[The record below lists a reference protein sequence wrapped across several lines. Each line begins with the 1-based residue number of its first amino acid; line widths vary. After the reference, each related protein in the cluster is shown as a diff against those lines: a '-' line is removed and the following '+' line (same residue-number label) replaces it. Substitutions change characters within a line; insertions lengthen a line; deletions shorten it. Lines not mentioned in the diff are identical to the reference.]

1 MIDFLTVYQWEIW
14 AFVAL
19 VLLVLE
25 LTAGDFFMLCLAV
38 GAVCSSVCAAIG
50 AGLLACFI
58 VFAIISVACLF
69 FLRPKMLKRFARR
82 TVRKSNADALLGKT
96 GTVKEEIKAGSY
108 GYVAI
113 DGDMWR
119 SISANGD
126 AIAVGTKVV
135 VVARESII
143 LTVEKAQ

>member
-1 MIDFLTVYQWEIW
+1 MTELFMAYHWEIW

-19 VLLVLE
+19 IFLVLE
-25 LTAGDFFMLCLAV
+25 LTAGDFFMLCLAT
-38 GAVCSSVCAAIG
+38 GAVFSSVCAAIG
-50 AGLLACFI
+50 LGLLPCLA
-58 VFAIISVACLF
+58 VFAVISVACLY

-82 TVRKSNADALLGKT
+82 KVRKSNADALDGKI

-119 SISANGD
+119 SISADGN
-126 AIAVGTKVV
+126 AISVGTKVV
-135 VVARESII
+135 VKSHESIV